1 MKLSAGYLS
10 LALQLQEA
18 ATDLSHSDIHKALSD
33 QLNDLHPKDYTNVM
47 DTYGDDQS
55 GDVVYQ
61 HQGQTFKAPY
71 SLGTLNGKRTA
82 EIDEDAK
89 TNVVPRTVYDEEAD
103 DDDSMTSME
112 AQRIEKKLYTK
123 LPTYERFIAK
133 TERDA
138 ADPSSFAGK
147 GKSFPILK
155 PADVMAAVRSMGR
168 AGSDNAS
175 TGTLKK
181 NIIAIANKK
190 GWTKYLPKAWQGT
203 TNTDE
208 AHRASNEGE
217 KQAVRLFESAET
229 LETIH
234 VQEAK
239 ADYEIRLISPGKGSS
254 AFYPKE
260 VLKRDGP
267 NVFKAGTHV
276 YLNHPT
282 AAEEAARPEGDVK
295 NLAGVLSTAAVWH
308 ESHPKGPGLYARMKV
323 FADHG
328 QMVEEKAPHVGMS
341 IRASGIAESGQKRDG
356 LPILKELTSAESV
369 DIVTKPGA
377 RGAILTE
384 SARGVEN
391 LEEADMTAEDVKKL
405 VEAEVRPFREKALKA
420 DAKDQAYA
428 LLKAVTLPEAA
439 KERIVKRVIAGLDL
453 TEKID
458 EKKLGELVVSEA
470 KDEGQY
476 LASVTGSGRVIG
488 MGTSVAEL
496 KPKEAKRLKEAEK
509 EARRENVDVFT
520 EIMGGDRRLAKMAVD
535 RRFIEVDAEKV
546 SA

>member
-1 MKLSAGYLS
+1 MKLQPAFEA

-18 ATDLSHSDIHKALSD
+18 AATELSHSDIRNALSD
-33 QLNDLHPKDYTNVM
+33 QLNDMHPNDYTHVM

-61 HQGQTFKAPY
+61 HKGQTFKAPY
-71 SLGTLNGKRTA
+71 NLGTVNGKRSA
-82 EIDEDAK
+82 EIDEDSK

-103 DDDSMTSME
+103 DDDQYTGMSE
-112 AQRIEKKLYTK
+112 AAAGEARKLSPEARRM
-123 LPTYERFIAK
+123 LGERFISK
-133 TERDA
+133 DERAGATAED
-138 ADPSSFAGK
+138 FAGK

-155 PADVMAAVRSMGR
+155 PGDVMAAVRSMGR

-181 NIIAIANKK
+181 NIIAIAKRK

-208 AHRASNEGE
+208 GLRIRFATADEEAG
-217 KQAVRLFESAET
+217 KVKLFESAET
-229 LETIH
+229 LEQIH
-234 VQEAK
+234 IQEAK
-239 ADYEIRLISPGKGSS
+239 ADYEIRLISPGAGSS

-295 NLAGVLSTAAVWH
+295 NLAGVLSTAAEWK

-341 IRASGIAESGQKRDG
+341 IRASGIAESGQKRNG
-356 LPILKELTSAESV
+356 LPVLKELTSAESV

-384 SARGVEN
+384 SARTTN
-391 LEEADMTAEDVKKL
+391 SEEAEMTATEVQKL
-405 VEAEVRPFREKALKA
+405 VEAGVRAAMLPNRAREAA
-420 DAKDQAYA
+420 AK
-428 LLKAVTLPEAA
+428 LLESVTLPEQA
-439 KERIVKRVIAGLDL
+439 KLRVIERVVPTLDL
-453 TEKID
+453 TKELD
-458 EKKLGELVVSEA
+458 EKALGEAIAKEA
-470 KDEGQY
+470 KAEGVY
-476 LASVTGSGRVIG
+476 LAEITGSGRVLG
-488 MGTSVAEL
+488 MGTGEPEL
-496 KPKEAKRLKEAEK
+496 KPKEAKRLKEAAKDQEK
-509 EARRENVDVFT
+509 EARALFESLGMPK
-520 EIMGGDRRLAKMAVD
+520 EAAKIAAKG
-535 RRFIEVDAEKV
+535 RA
-546 SA
+546 A

>member
-1 MKLSAGYLS
+1 MKLSAGYLA

-18 ATDLSHSDIHKALSD
+18 ASELSHSDIHKALSD
-33 QLNDLHPKDYTNVM
+33 QLNDLHPSDYTHVM

-82 EIDEDAK
+82 EIDEDGK

-103 DDDSMTSME
+103 DDDNMTSME
-112 AQRIEKKLYTK
+112 SQRVAEKLYTK
-123 LPTYERFIAK
+123 LPAYERFISK
-133 TERDA
+133 TERAA
-138 ADPSSFAGK
+138 ADEGSFAGK

-155 PADVMAAVRSMGR
+155 PGDVMAAVRSMGR
-168 AGSDNAS
+168 AGSDNVG

-181 NIIAIANKK
+181 NIISIAKKK

-203 TNTDE
+203 TNTDADE
-208 AHRASNEGE
+208 
-217 KQAVRLFESAET
+217 AVRTSDTGKLKLFESAET

-234 VQEAK
+234 IQEAK

-282 AAEEAARPEGDVK
+282 AAEEASRPEGDVK

-377 RGAILTE
+377 RGAIFTE
-384 SARGVEN
+384 AARGTEN
-391 LEEADMTAEDVKKL
+391 LEEADEMTADEVKKL
-405 VEAEVRPFREKALKA
+405 VESSVRPFREKALKSE
-420 DAKDQAYA
+420 AKDKAYE
-428 LLKAVTLPEAA
+428 LLEGVTLPKLA
-439 KERIVKRVIAGLDL
+439 KDRIVGRVVEALDL
-453 TEKID
+453 TEAID
-458 EKKLGELVVSEA
+458 EKKLGELLVSEA
-470 KDEGQY
+470 KAEGQY
-476 LASVTGSGRVIG
+476 LASVTGAGRVVG
-488 MGTSVAEL
+488 MGTGEPV
-496 KPKEAKRLKEAEK
+496 KPKEAKRLKEAAK
-509 EARRENVDVFT
+509 EQRRADVDVFQ
-520 EIMGGDRRLAKMAVD
+520 EIMGDRRLGKMAVD
-535 RRFIEVDAEKV
+535 RRVIDIAEKV